1 MDEPR
6 VDFIAELLAESEIAD
21 QKQRIEVDKLRADQ
35 LLTAIAILEGQM
47 NDVNDL
53 VDKEIRLLEEYRSN
67 ELSRLDKKRSWL
79 VFNLEGFAR
88 STGEKTMRLPH
99 GILKL
104 RKGRD
109 KVAVVAMEE
118 FLTKAQS
125 LGLLRTIPESYTP
138 DTQAV
143 LAHIKRTGEVPPG
156 VEYIPAETKFSYT
169 TNGDSNAERER
180 NGDEAESG
188 DQSQ

>member
-1 MDEPR
+1 MEEPR
-6 VDFIAELLAESEIAD
+6 VDFIAELLRESDEAD
-21 QKQRIEVDKLRADQ
+21 QKRRIEVDRLRADQ
-35 LLTAIAILEGQM
+35 LLSAIAILESQM
-47 NDVNDL
+47 NDVNEL
-53 VDKEIRLLEEYRSN
+53 VDKEMRLLEEYRSS
-67 ELSRLDKKRSWL
+67 ELARLDKKRSWL
-79 VFNLEGFAR
+79 VFNLEAYAR

-125 LGLLRTIPESYTP
+125 FGFLRAIPESYSP

-156 VEYIPAETKFSYT
+156 VEFIPAETRFSYT
-169 TNGDSNAERER
+169 IGDSKNGERER
-180 NGDEAESG
+180 NGDEAEG
-188 DQSQ
+188 